1 MRSCSASKAE
11 PRRAAARCA
20 RAALLALAAVVLAA
34 PARALDLDEL
44 LQRMSET
51 RGVHARFREVKE
63 IALLEAPLESEGEI
77 FFVPPR
83 RFARLTTRPA
93 ATRFVIDGDAL
104 SFQDE
109 SGGQDFDLSESAMAR
124 TAVEGFLVL
133 WNGDA
138 DGLRKRYAT
147 EFSADGQRWHLALTP
162 RSSTMAA
169 VLGRLTLEGDGSN
182 LLEMILVES
191 NGDRTVTRF
200 QEVRSDAPLTPDEI
214 ARAFGKVD
222 AP

>member
-1 MRSCSASKAE
+1 MRSCDASK
-11 PRRAAARCA
+11 PDGRRRAAA
-20 RAALLALAAVVLAA
+20 LALAALLGVAFA
-34 PARALDLDEL
+34 PPARALDLDGL
-44 LQRMSET
+44 LRRMSET
-51 RGVHARFREVKE
+51 RGVHARFHELKE

-93 ATRFVIDGDAL
+93 ATRFVIDGEAL
-104 SFQDE
+104 SFRDE
-109 SGGQDFDLSESAMAR
+109 SGGQEIDLGQSAVAR

-138 DGLRKRYAT
+138 QGLKERYET
-147 EFSADGQRWHLALTP
+147 EFSADGERWRLALRP
-162 RSSTMAA
+162 RSETIAA
-169 VLGRLTLEGDGSN
+169 VLGRLTLEGDGPV
-182 LLEMILVES
+182 LHEMTLVES

-200 QEVRSDAPLTPDEI
+200 EDVRADAPLAPEEI
-214 ARAFGKVD
+214 ARAFGEGK